1 VIRLYAITRHPG
13 PPLPESPPL
22 RSVTADGLA
31 AICGPGD
38 GEEPTAERLWRHEHV
53 VESLMQDRDLLP
65 VRYGTHVADEAAAAQ
80 ALAERH
86 EQLAG
91 ALEFVRGA
99 VELAVRVLGTS
110 QTKDVPRPASGG
122 EYLRGL
128 AANAASSDAAT
139 EAVHG
144 PLSSLAR
151 AHVVRPGQRRGELLV
166 AAYLVGRDDV
176 DRFAAEVAALD
187 RRNPEFTLTCT
198 GPWPPYSFVER

>member
-1 VIRLYAITRHPG
+1 
-13 PPLPESPPL
+13 
-22 RSVTADGLA
+22 
-31 AICGPGD
+31 
-38 GEEPTAERLWRHEHV
+38 V

-65 VRYGTHVADEAAAAQ
+65 VRYGTQMADEAAAAQ

-99 VELAVRVLGTS
+99 VELAVRVLGTAPPR
-110 QTKDVPRPASGG
+110 TVERPANGR
-122 EYLRGL
+122 EYLRG
-128 AANAASSDAAT
+128 AAADAAAT
-139 EAVHG
+139 DAAREAVHG

-151 AHVVRPGQRRGELLV
+151 AHIERPGQRRGELLV
-166 AAYLVGRDDV
+166 AAYLVGRADV

-187 RRNPEFTLTCT
+187 RRNPELTLTCT